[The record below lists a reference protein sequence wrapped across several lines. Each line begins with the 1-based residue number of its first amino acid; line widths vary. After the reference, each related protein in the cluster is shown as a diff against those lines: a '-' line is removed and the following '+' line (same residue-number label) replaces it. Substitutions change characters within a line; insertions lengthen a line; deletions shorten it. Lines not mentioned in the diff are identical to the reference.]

1 MVGPSS
7 GVKLLQDAA
16 ATLRVSGIFEI
27 GGKQHLV
34 INSRP
39 YKEGDVIQTQ
49 VQGNTVYLRI
59 RQIARNSMVLVLNQA
74 ELTVKF

>member
-1 MVGPSS
+1 MSFSS
-7 GVKLLQDAA
+7 PITVAGGARG
-16 ATLRVSGIFEI
+16 TLRVSGIFEI

-49 VQGNTVYLRI
+49 VQGNTVCLRV

-74 ELTVKF
+74 KLTVKF